1 MDNVQLQKEKVFEI
15 RRNIRDSVFQ
25 TMVKDRRYL
34 KRIYLSLHP
43 EDSEIREEDLTLIH
57 GDPVFIGAAIEDC
70 CFKVRDEKV
79 IFIEVQSTLC
89 RLLPER
95 MLRYWAE
102 CIPMI
107 NPEYNEKQYSVY
119 GTKMP
124 ECEFYSIY
132 VGEKGESVP
141 EYYFLGDHK
150 EPMPGRIHIPI
161 RVFTEYNSI
170 GEVYEY
176 CVFSHI
182 YRDKMQGH
190 KDRRK
195 AIVRATL
202 SEALEREVLRD
213 FLDDHMEE
221 VKKIMSE
228 TNEYYFTK
236 YVEGVTKDAEK
247 RGENKEKKASLNKI
261 EALMKKKGVPETEI
275 KDFLNEYS
283 MI

>member
-1 MDNVQLQKEKVFEI
+1 
-15 RRNIRDSVFQ
+15 
-25 TMVKDRRYL
+25 MVKDRRYL

-43 EDSEIREEDLTLIH
+43 EDSEIREEDLALIH

-150 EPMPGRIHIPI
+150 EPMVGRIHIPI
-161 RVFTEYNSI
+161 KVFTEYNSI
-170 GEVYEY
+170 GEVHEY

-190 KDRRK
+190 KGRRK

-202 SEALEREVLRD
+202 REALEMKVLGD

-236 YVEGVTKDAEK
+236 YVEGVSKDAEK
-247 RGENKEKKASLNKI
+247 RGEIRGEIRGEKRGLEIGEIRGEIRGENKEKMASLNKI
-261 EALMKKKGVPETEI
+261 EALMKKRGVPETEI
-275 KDFLNEYS
+275 KDFLNEYR